1 MVYTDLCSF
10 YFSVFDE
17 HAVDM
22 TLKEFVKLLRGE
34 RWKVQVEEY
43 QRLKASGR
51 ETEAKKLKRKLAAL
65 VIAGRCDGSHAE
77 TNLKQWSGDAMLDV
91 DKCNGRVSE
100 FLQVLKDTPW
110 VKAAWRSVSYDGLK
124 LVVRVEA
131 ESVDEY
137 RMAYALVAWHV
148 AQLLAFPCDMS
159 CKNPTRPCFASYDP
173 EAFFRPDTEVFPWR
187 RFVTEH
193 PDRVG
198 EILAE
203 LKVKTPASAS
213 KPPVAASGM
222 LHTFFNEFLEQNPF
236 VDGKKNEFLLKLG
249 RIARYKG
256 VGEEELARLK
266 TLAVERLAGMGC
278 AAGDIPPRI
287 DSGYRYADM
296 NKGPETPASRAHKAQ
311 GSPMRYSE
319 PNEGEE
325 EAELEKLEADKL
337 RREVP
342 CLPDELFDRLPDFL
356 KRGLTHVR
364 NKRERDILLLSMIT
378 NISGCLPGVR
388 MNYGGMVYSAD
399 LYLVALAG
407 SGRGKGVMQLAAI
420 LPAAIQE
427 YYDELNRKDER
438 EYRQKLLKWNLE
450 ERLAAQE
457 KRVPDLD
464 QCPEMPVERILKV
477 APNIS
482 KSQLI
487 LALEA
492 GGAVGLVMNASELD
506 MISSAM
512 HQEYGKHD
520 DVMRAASQHE
530 EVSSY
535 FKTDHRL
542 VVVSDPHLA
551 LCASG
556 TPAQLHK
563 FISSLENGMYSRVA
577 FYVGQAHWEYKSA
590 NPGKDRLD
598 MRAYFKGMGEELLRM
613 FIFLSGSPTEVVF
626 TEEQWKE
633 HTERFRTYLRE
644 VVAEDDDSPG
654 AIVLRHG
661 LMMSRIAMVLTA
673 LRKCEPQ
680 WNTSEWECSDED
692 FHTAMQI
699 VDVLLEHSLLLST
712 SMDDTAGRIR
722 PVKAFFKLRPV
733 LKKMPR
739 EFTYSELM
747 AAANEAGLP
756 TASVKRYLLRLVYYQ
771 IVEKEDGKYRKTGK
785 SWPKLPPK

>member
-22 TLKEFVKLLRGE
+22 TLEEFVKLLRGE

-203 LKVKTPASAS
+203 LKVKTPAGAS
-213 KPPVAASGM
+213 GLPVAASGM

-590 NPGKDRLD
+590 NPGKARLD

-680 WNTSEWECSDED
+680 WNTSEWKCSDED

-785 SWPKLPPK
+785 SWLRKPPK